1 MAHNQPIR
9 LVLFLLS
16 FFTLSVT
23 SKAQVRS
30 NERTMS
36 GVVMDKD
43 ESKPLPFVNI
53 SVLNDSRG
61 TTSDENGVYTL
72 TVFNG
77 DVLVFSYIGYIQQE
91 ITITNQTSLNVVL
104 EQETKYLDDVV
115 IIAYGQVKKSD
126 LTGSV
131 SSISADDIARTA
143 PVSLDQALQ
152 GRAAGVQVT
161 QVSGRPGGETS
172 VRIRGASSINA
183 GNEPLYVI
191 DGMLINTDNGTFNG
205 GGVAGAPLNG
215 LASINPSDIESIEIL
230 KDASATALY
239 GSRGSNGV
247 VLITTKRGKEGR
259 SMVNFDTYMGIQ
271 QVARK
276 LDVLDGQTFANY
288 MNAFNADARL
298 PVDPRYFIP
307 ERIGAGTDWQ
317 DAIFKEA
324 LMQNYQLNFLG
335 GTAKSKYSISAGYML
350 QDGIILN
357 SNFERYNVRL
367 NLDQD
372 VRDWLKAGA
381 SLSVSQINSRGVL
394 TGSQGP
400 GTGVLLP
407 GATAAALFFPPT
419 LPVLD
424 DRVIGG
430 YTFQDDRGRN
440 LANPVADALETDNLS
455 KNLRAIASTYAIFK
469 LAQGLDFKVNLGA
482 DAYSVNEFRYVP
494 NFLKRTEANNGEA
507 VLANVSGQSWL
518 AEYTLN
524 YETTF
529 RGRHQFSGL
538 LGNTYQGFQSNR
550 LFVYALDF
558 PDNRTGYHN
567 LANGLNPQPAINGE
581 SAWGIIS
588 YLGRINYGFDNKYLF
603 TLTGRMD
610 GSSKFGANNKYGFF
624 PSLAFAWK
632 LHEEQFIQKIDLFS
646 SLKARISYG
655 IIGNQEIA
663 SFTSLATVGPVGEGV
678 FNNTEIYKGQEPLRY
693 PNPNLRWERTGQFD
707 IGLDMEFLDGRITA
721 VADFYQKNTTDLLL
735 FTPLPATTGFSGYLS
750 NIGGLKNTGVEL
762 AVTSVNLNKSIKWNT
777 TFNWARNRNEITALA
792 SGNDIPIGGVLNIPT
807 GWSILQVGQSLG
819 TFFGLKSAGIFQS
832 DAEAASSPVIR
843 GQNAKAGDR
852 KYQDINGRDENGNL
866 TGRPDGII
874 DEADRTIIGNANPDF
889 TFGLVNS
896 FSYKG
901 FDLSIF
907 LQGVYGNDVVNAFLL
922 EIGSMHGE
930 TNILTEYWEN
940 RWTPEN
946 PNNQYPKVNP
956 SDRNVFSDAI
966 IEDGSFIRIK
976 NITFG
981 YTFNN
986 ATLSKLKMSNLRIYA
1001 SGNNIFNFTKY
1012 RGYDPE
1018 VFAFGQNSLLQGV
1031 DYGGYPLARTLIF
1044 GIQVSL

>member
-1 MAHNQPIR
+1 MAHYQPIR
-9 LVLFLLS
+9 IALFLLS
-16 FFTLSVT
+16 FLTLSVAL
-23 SKAQVRS
+23 KAQVGG
-30 NERTMS
+30 NERTIT
-36 GVVMDKD
+36 GVVTDKE
-43 ESKPLPFVNI
+43 ESKPLPYVNI
-53 SVLNDSRG
+53 SVRNDSRG

-72 TVFNG
+72 SVRTG
-77 DVLVFSYIGYIQQE
+77 DVLIFSYIGYIQQE
-91 ITITNQTSLNVVL
+91 ITITTQTTLNVDL
-104 EQETKYLDDVV
+104 EPETKYLDDVV
-115 IIAYGQVKKSD
+115 IIAYGQVRKSD

-131 SSISADDIARTA
+131 SSISADEIAKTA

-191 DGMLINTDNGTFNG
+191 DGMLINTDNGSFNG

-259 SMVNFDTYMGIQ
+259 SQVNFDSYIGIQ
-271 QVARK
+271 QVAKK

-288 MNAFNADARL
+288 MNAFNADAGL

-335 GTAKSKYSISAGYML
+335 GTAKTKYSISAGYML
-350 QDGIILN
+350 QDGIVLN

-372 VRDWLKAGA
+372 VKDWLKAGA
-381 SLSVSQINSRGVL
+381 SLSISQINSKGVL
-394 TGSQGP
+394 TGSQGTS
-400 GTGVLLP
+400 TGVLLP
-407 GATAAALFFPPT
+407 GSTAGALLFPST

-469 LAQGLDFKVNLGA
+469 LAEGLNFKVNLGA
-482 DAYSVNEFRYVP
+482 DAFAVNEFRYVP
-494 NFLKRTEANNGEA
+494 NYLKRTEANNGEA
-507 VLANVSGQSWL
+507 VLATVNGQSWL

-524 YETTF
+524 YDKTF
-529 RGRHQFSGL
+529 NERHQVGAL
-538 LGNTYQGFQSNR
+538 LGNTYQGFESNR

-567 LANGLNPQPAINGE
+567 LANALNPQPSLNGE
-581 SAWGIIS
+581 ASWGIIS
-588 YLGRINYGFDNKYLF
+588 YLGRVNYGLDNKYLF
-603 TLTGRMD
+603 TLTGRLD

-632 LHEEQFIQKIDLFS
+632 MHEEKFIQNLDVFS

-663 SFTSLATVGPVGEGV
+663 SFTSLATVGPIGEGV
-678 FNNTEIYKGQEPLRY
+678 FHFDEIYKGQEPLRY
-693 PNPNLRWERTGQFD
+693 PNPNLRWERTSQFD
-707 IGLDMEFLDGRITA
+707 IGLDMEFIEGRITA

-735 FTPLPATTGFSGYLS
+735 FTPLPATTGFSGFLS
-750 NIGGLKNTGVEL
+750 NIGGLKNTGIEF
-762 AVTSVNLNKSIKWNT
+762 AVTSYNFNKGFKWNT
-777 TFNWARNRNEITALA
+777 TLNFARNRNEITALS
-792 SGNDIPIGGVLNIPT
+792 SGNDIPVGGVLNIPT
-807 GWSILQVGQSLG
+807 GWSVLQVGQSLG
-819 TFFGLKSAGIFQS
+819 TFFGLTSAGIFQS
-832 DAEAASSPVIR
+832 DAEAAAGPVLR
-843 GQNAKAGDR
+843 GQNARAGDR
-852 KYQDINGRDENGNL
+852 KYQDINGRDEGGNL
-866 TGRPDGII
+866 TGQPDGVI
-874 DEADRTIIGNANPDF
+874 DEADRSIIGNANPDF
-889 TFGLVNS
+889 TFGMVNS

-907 LQGVYGNDVVNAFLL
+907 VQGVYGNDVVNAYLL

-946 PNNQYPKVNP
+946 PNNEYPKVNP

-966 IEDGSFIRIK
+966 IENGSFLRIK
-976 NITFG
+976 NVTLG

-986 ATLSKLKMSNLRIYA
+986 TVLSKLRMSSLRIYA
-1001 SGNNIFNFTKY
+1001 SGNNLHNFTKY

-1018 VFAFGQNSLLQGV
+1018 VFAFGQSSLLQGI

-1044 GIQVSL
+1044 GIQVGL